1 LAGTELG
8 IRPALIDCRTTP
20 GVMRERKKI
29 DLLRA
34 FEVFIAAADAGSMTT
49 AARALKITQSAISQQ
64 LKLLEREMRVKLM
77 DRDTRPLRLT
87 AAGHALRRRASEIL
101 LHADQL
107 RSDVR
112 QITSQP
118 LPNLRIAMF
127 GTLARTLA
135 PALVKAVVQKELPIE
150 TISILRGMSMQHARD
165 LPRREVDIVISSNAL
180 IDVDGLERH
189 DLIHE
194 RFILIVPK
202 GELTRQTSLRDMAA
216 RLPMIRYSART
227 EIGRLVEQHLRRL
240 RLDIPH
246 GHAFDAPEDLFAMIG
261 MGQGWAITAPTHV
274 VHAVSPGL
282 SVDLRILPKPGF
294 GRNIVLVAR
303 RGELGDLP
311 KQVLALCRRILLK
324 EYVPRV
330 RALMPALA
338 DHLEIVDEPDHIET
352 SPHMGTSA

>member
-1 LAGTELG
+1 M
-8 IRPALIDCRTTP
+8 P
-20 GVMRERKKI
+20 ERKKI

-34 FEVFIAAADAGSMTT
+34 LEVFIAAADTGSMTI
-49 AARALKITQSAISQQ
+49 AARQLKITQSAVSQQ
-64 LKLLEREMRVKLM
+64 LKLLESEMRIKLM
-77 DRDTRPLRLT
+77 DRETRPLRLT
-87 AAGHALRRRASEIL
+87 AAGHALRYRASEIL
-101 LHADQL
+101 LHTDRL

-118 LPNLRIAMF
+118 LANLRIAMF

-135 PALVKAVVQKELPIE
+135 PALVKAVVQKRLPVE
-150 TISILRGMSMQHARD
+150 TISILRGMAMQHARD

-194 RFILIVPK
+194 RFLLIVPK
-202 GELTRQTSLRDMAA
+202 GELSCQVSLRDMAA
-216 RLPMIRYSART
+216 RLPLIRYSART
-227 EIGRLVEQHLRRL
+227 EIGRMVEQHLRRL
-240 RLDIPH
+240 RLDVPPSH
-246 GHAFDAPEDLFAMIG
+246 TFDAPEDLFAMIG
-261 MGQGWAITAPTHV
+261 MGQGWAITAPTHI
-274 VHAVSPGL
+274 VHAVPPGL
-282 SVDLRILPKPGF
+282 PVDLRALPKPAF

-311 KQVLALCRRILLK
+311 KQIVALCRRVLQK

-338 DHLEIVDEPDHIET
+338 DHLEIADEPDHINT
-352 SPHMGTSA
+352 SD